1 MATDEPKREDTQG
14 ETVVADTPPEVPEE
28 TSQAQEEPV
37 EEIPETYKGKTSAEL
52 VKILQDKENFIN
64 QQSGEVGTLRGKVG
78 DLENQV
84 AYNQQFEP
92 KEPQVA
98 QTTPQETP
106 ATDPLDDDYPTWG
119 ELRKINEQA
128 TRRDGMIRNQI
139 QVAAPF
145 LEQAKKEAPQL
156 FKGLT
161 DQEIQGTAY
170 QYLSSNQVHPTS
182 LSQTRTWKMA
192 ASFIQGEKTDYNFV
206 PTHKVIEAVEPVD
219 TAIPSQAKPTVSEE
233 GLIPISEEDRQ
244 YAREVLGKLNVSDDE
259 IREMIKDGAEAQR
272 TGVK

>member
-1 MATDEPKREDTQG
+1 MAKDEPKGDDPQVDT
-14 ETVVADTPPEVPEE
+14 VDADTPPDAP
-28 TSQAQEEPV
+28 TDTPQPQDEPV
-37 EEIPETYKGKTSAEL
+37 VELPDEYKGKTPAEL

-78 DLENQV
+78 ELENQ
-84 AYNQQFEP
+84 AAFNQQFGV
-92 KEPQVA
+92 KEPEVA

-106 ATDPLDDDYPTWG
+106 AATPLDEDYPTWG
-119 ELRKINEQA
+119 ELRKVSEQA
-128 TRRDGMIRNQI
+128 TRRDGMIRGQI
-139 QVAAPF
+139 QMAAPF

-170 QYLSSNQVHPTS
+170 QYLSSNQLHPTN

-206 PTHKVIEAVEPVD
+206 PTHTVTDAVEPVD

-233 GLIPISEEDRQ
+233 DLIPISEEDRQ

-259 IREMIKDGAEAQR
+259 IRDMIKAGAEAQR